1 MLHTKIGK
9 TAKPSGTE
17 RLEARIKVEQKQLFE
32 RAAALQGRSVTD
44 FVLASAEEAAVRTM
58 QNYEL
63 IQITGHDRNF
73 FVESVLNARSP
84 SKKLRDAA
92 ARYKTRMEM

>member
-1 MLHTKIGK
+1 MLHTEIGK
-9 TAKPSGTE
+9 TVKRGRTE
-17 RLEARIKVEQKQLFE
+17 RLEARIKIEQKQLFE

-44 FVLASAEEAAVRTM
+44 FVLASAEEAAVRTI

-63 IQITGHDRNF
+63 IQISGRDRDF
-73 FVESVLNARSP
+73 FVESVLNARAP

-92 ARYKTRMEM
+92 ARYKTSMGM